1 VLEIQWIKVGGVSR
15 CTGGSNP
22 ISDLGDVLHSPADNP
37 LSRLRMGGV
46 WDDGMEWWI
55 VSVSVSVAT
64 VVGRWC
70 YCAMIDRL
78 GEVVSWVE
86 KRLV

>member
-15 CTGGSNP
+15 CTGGLNP

-37 LSRLRMGGV
+37 LSSLRMGGV
-46 WDDGMEWWI
+46 WDEGMVDCECF
-55 VSVSVSVAT
+55 SVAA

-70 YCAMIDRL
+70 YYCMIDRL